1 MQSALYRGW
10 VSHRRVAPARNSF
23 RYRLFMVWLDLGEL
37 DRVFAG
43 RWFWS
48 TTRRALAR
56 YVREDYLGPHD
67 RPLDVAVRD
76 LVEARTGARP
86 AGAVRMLAH
95 LRYYGYCFN
104 PVTFYYCYDA
114 DERLEA
120 IVAEITNTPW
130 GERHQYVLPLAVAR
144 ADGAASAWEFGKRF
158 HVSPFLPMDMDYEW
172 RFDAPGERLN
182 VHMVNRRDGERV
194 FDATLALAR
203 VPLRG
208 ASLARALLAYPAMT
222 ARVVA
227 LIHWQALKL
236 LLKRV
241 PFHVHPAKA
250 GGTPGADRGAVT

>member
-10 VSHRRVAPARNSF
+10 VRHRRVAPTRNSF
-23 RYRLFMVWLDLGEL
+23 RYRLFMVWLDLAEL

-48 TTRRALAR
+48 TTRRTLAR
-56 YVREDYLGPHD
+56 FVREDYLAPHD

-76 LVEARTGARP
+76 LVEAKLGVRP
-86 AGAVRMLAH
+86 AGAVRMLTH
-95 LRYYGYCFN
+95 LRYFGYCFN

-114 DERLEA
+114 DDRLET

-130 GERHQYVLPLAVAR
+130 GERHPYVLPVA
-144 ADGAASAWEFGKRF
+144 GARRDANAHAWEFGKRF

-172 RFDAPGERLN
+172 RFDAPAERLN
-182 VHMVNRRDGERV
+182 VHMVNRRAGETV

-203 VPLRG
+203 EPITG
-208 ASLARALLAYPAMT
+208 ASLARALAGYPFMT
-222 ARVVA
+222 ARVW
-227 LIHWQALKL
+227 LMIHWQALKL
-236 LLKRV
+236 LLKRT

-250 GGTPGADRGAVT
+250 GAARPDPGAPA